1 MEVEMCMNVLISILI
16 IVHIIGAIITMVI
29 HYKDGSFKWASKY
42 GDGIRNAKPC
52 DIVVMDCFAWEVEF
66 LILLI
71 STIENLINN
80 LFDEKRK

>member
-1 MEVEMCMNVLISILI
+1 MNKNVLIFILI
-16 IVHIIGAIITMVI
+16 IVHIIGSIITMVI

-42 GDGIRNAKPC
+42 GDGIRTAKPC
-52 DIVVMDCFAWEVEF
+52 DIVIMDCFAWEVEL

-80 LFDEKRK
+80 LFDKKQK